1 MPRACA
7 RPLPRCQEAI
17 WAPISASF
25 GVTQMQA
32 GDGLHDLVHR
42 ADAALYAAKKAGR
55 DRVHAVSSE
64 PVDTADPRLSG
75 QAGS

>member
-1 MPRACA
+1 
-7 RPLPRCQEAI
+7 
-17 WAPISASF
+17 
-25 GVTQMQA
+25 MQA